1 MKKTF
6 IYLSAVV
13 AGVFSLNAANAAT
26 ATGTLTGRIQ
36 T

>member
-13 AGVFSLNAANAAT
+13 AGVFSLNAANAGQSKT
-26 ATGTLTGRIQ
+26 
-36 T
+36 